1 MIMSRN
7 PDLMLNRSVIA
18 QQVPAGGVA
27 IQSKEKA
34 GTSLNGWFGC
44 VRFSHCFALP
54 PMCFA
59 SSEARFLQSTRS
71 GCPEQGYGV
80 PDARGTLRDQAA
92 SRTLLRAMCAVIVIH
107 LLGLPSFSSANCLYP
122 FKPFQGS
129 VMKS

>member
-1 MIMSRN
+1 MSRN

-54 PMCFA
+54 PMCFV
-59 SSEARFLQSTRS
+59 RFI
-71 GCPEQGYGV
+71 
-80 PDARGTLRDQAA
+80 RGTVPPIHTVRMPAGL
-92 SRTLLRAMCAVIVIH
+92 CVIRP
-107 LLGLPSFSSANCLYP
+107 LPGPS
-122 FKPFQGS
+122 
-129 VMKS
+129 